1 MSVHVPMLVDPVLGL
16 PSWSL
21 VSEPQTDE
29 ADARWA
35 QMSALDWLRL
45 LDEPVM
51 TACWHGYEQ
60 AR

>member
-21 VSEPQTDE
+21 VCLSGG
-29 ADARWA
+29 WA
-35 QMSALDWLRL
+35 QMSALDWLHL

-51 TACWHGYEQ
+51 TARWHGHGQ